1 MQARRLRGG
10 RLRREIQRDRL
21 RHART
26 CCGHPRLYPCKS
38 KTWMAGIKPA
48 MTKTGR
54 PSFFSPYAAAFLP
67 ERRPKG
73 NQGNRGKGRTM
84 TSLRLL
90 VALCAT
96 VVWAESCY
104 ADCSSLHALA
114 QQHANDMARRNSL
127 DHAGFMARRGPAG
140 AVAENVAMGCETEAC
155 ARRMWMQSPPH
166 RANMML
172 GGCQA
177 VASAVSASGHRYW
190 AMEIG
195 GNSRAGTRRTGVTL
209 TRAARRGSGDGG
221 VVGRD
226 FSVDG
231 SNAP

>member
-1 MQARRLRGG
+1 MFATWKNTEQCDTFPKRFMGG
-10 RLRREIQRDRL
+10 K
-21 RHART
+21 ART
-26 CCGHPRLYPCKS
+26 
-38 KTWMAGIKPA
+38 MI
-48 MTKTGR
+48 
-54 PSFFSPYAAAFLP
+54 SFRMLA
-67 ERRPKG
+67 
-73 NQGNRGKGRTM
+73 
-84 TSLRLL
+84 
-90 VALCAT
+90 ALCSA
-96 VVWAESCY
+96 VVWAESCF
-104 ADCSSLHALA
+104 ADCSSLHGLA

-140 AVAENVAMGCETEAC
+140 AVAENVAMGCDTEAC

-177 VASAVSASGHRYW
+177 VASAMSASGRRYW

-195 GNSRAGTRRTGVTL
+195 GNSRAGARHTSVTPA
-209 TRAARRGSGDGG
+209 RVARRGSGHDG

-226 FSVDG
+226 FSIDG

>member
-1 MQARRLRGG
+1 
-10 RLRREIQRDRL
+10 
-21 RHART
+21 
-26 CCGHPRLYPCKS
+26 
-38 KTWMAGIKPA
+38 
-48 MTKTGR
+48 MT
-54 PSFFSPYAAAFLP
+54 L
-67 ERRPKG
+67 
-73 NQGNRGKGRTM
+73 
-84 TSLRLL
+84 LRLL
-90 VALCAT
+90 IASCIT
-96 VVWAESCY
+96 VVWADFSY

-127 DHAGFMARRGPAG
+127 DHAGFMQHRGPAG
-140 AVAENVAMGCETEAC
+140 AIAENVAMGCETEAC

-166 RANMML
+166 HRNMML

-177 VASAVSASGHRYW
+177 VASAVSASGRRYW

-195 GNSRAGTRRTGVTL
+195 GNRRAGTSHAGVTL
-209 TRAARRGSGDGG
+209 ARATRRVSGHAG